1 MQKNNPSKK
10 GSETSTGN
18 SAEKLLDNQNKNS
31 RQPDSTEEQHGKGGS
46 GRKSNK
52 ETEKQDAN
60 RQGFGEDE

>member
-1 MQKNNPSKK
+1 MQKNNPPKKDSKTNAGK
-10 GSETSTGN
+10 SADKLSES
-18 SAEKLLDNQNKNS
+18 KNKND
-31 RQPDSTEEQHGKGGS
+31 QHTDSTEEQHGKGGS